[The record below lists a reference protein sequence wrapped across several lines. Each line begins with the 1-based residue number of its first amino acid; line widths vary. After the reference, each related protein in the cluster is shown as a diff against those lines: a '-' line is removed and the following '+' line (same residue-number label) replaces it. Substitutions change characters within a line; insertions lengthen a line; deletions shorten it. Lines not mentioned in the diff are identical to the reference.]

1 VPGASPGHGTGQFS
15 PSRHSESS
23 KRARTIIFSA
33 PATIARMGFEKELDV
48 ARNVA
53 AQAGRLALEHQA
65 RGFEAES
72 KPDLSPVTSADR
84 ASERLICSMLEEA
97 FPEDGILGEEGAVK
111 ESRSGRRWI
120 IDPIDGTRDFV
131 RGIPTWGVLIG
142 LEAAED
148 VVVGACNL
156 PALDELYFA
165 AREAGAYKNGAPIR
179 ISSIRAP
186 HQAVFCL
193 DAFSNMHRHPFG
205 SRLIPWMSQFWAVR
219 SFGGCLDAMC
229 VAAGRAE
236 VWIEGEAKPWDFAA
250 LKVIAEEAGAR
261 FFNFDGGSSI
271 YAGNGVITVP
281 SLEAEIRNFLGS
293 SSAHTR
299 ALFC

>member
-1 VPGASPGHGTGQFS
+1 MAFGKEIETA
-15 PSRHSESS
+15 R
-23 KRARTIIFSA
+23 RAAEKSA
-33 PATIARMGFEKELDV
+33 E
-48 ARNVA
+48 
-53 AQAGRLALEHQA
+53 LALKYQVAGVEP
-65 RGFEAES
+65 EN
-72 KPDLSPVTSADR
+72 KPDDSPVTIADK
-84 ASERLICSMLEEA
+84 ECEKLIAGMLEEA
-97 FPEDGILGEEGAVK
+97 FPEDGILGEEGAQK

-142 LEAAED
+142 LEADGD

-156 PALDELYFA
+156 PALGELYSA
-165 AREAGAYKNGAPIR
+165 TRRGGSYRNGAPIR
-179 ISSIRAP
+179 ISSISAL
-186 HQAVFCL
+186 QEAVFCL
-193 DAFSNMHRHPFG
+193 DAFNNIHRHPFG

-229 VAAGRAE
+229 VAAGKAE
-236 VWIEGEAKPWDFAA
+236 VWIEGEAKPWDFAP

-281 SLEAEIRNFLGS
+281 SLEAEIRTFLG
-293 SSAHTR
+293 
-299 ALFC
+299 CV

>member
-1 VPGASPGHGTGQFS
+1 
-15 PSRHSESS
+15 
-23 KRARTIIFSA
+23 
-33 PATIARMGFEKELDV
+33 MGFDRELDV

-53 AQAGRLALEHQA
+53 AQAGRLAFEHQA
-65 RGFEAES
+65 RGFEVKG

-84 ASERLICSMLEEA
+84 ASEQLICSLLEDA
-97 FPEDGILGEEGAVK
+97 FPEDGILGEEGAAK
-111 ESRSGRRWI
+111 ESHSGRRWI

-142 LEAAED
+142 LEADGD

-156 PALDELYFA
+156 PALGELYSA
-165 AREAGAYKNGAPIR
+165 TRRGGSYRNGAPIR
-179 ISSIRAP
+179 ISSISAP
-186 HQAVFCL
+186 HEAVFCL
-193 DAFSNMHRHPFG
+193 DAFSNIHRHPFG
-205 SRLIPWMSQFWAVR
+205 SRLIPWMARFWAVR

-261 FFNFDGGSSI
+261 FFNFDGGTSI
-271 YAGNGVITVP
+271 YAGNCVITVP
-281 SLEAEIRNFLGS
+281 SLEPEIRTFLGVLE
-293 SSAHTR
+293 R
-299 ALFC
+299 Q

>member
-1 VPGASPGHGTGQFS
+1 
-15 PSRHSESS
+15 
-23 KRARTIIFSA
+23 
-33 PATIARMGFEKELDV
+33 MGFDRELDV

-53 AQAGRLALEHQA
+53 AQAGRLAFEHQA
-65 RGFEAES
+65 RGFEVKG

-84 ASERLICSMLEEA
+84 ASEQLICSLLEDA
-97 FPEDGILGEEGAVK
+97 FPEDGILGEEGAAK
-111 ESRSGRRWI
+111 ESHSGRRWI

-142 LEAAED
+142 LEADGD

-156 PALDELYFA
+156 PALSELYSA
-165 AREAGAYKNGAPIR
+165 ARRAGAYRNGAPIR
-179 ISSIRAP
+179 ISSIRASD
-186 HQAVFCL
+186 QAVFCL
-193 DAFSNMHRHPFG
+193 DAFSNIHRHPFG
-205 SRLIPWMSQFWAVR
+205 SRLIPWMARFWAVR

-261 FFNFDGGSSI
+261 FFNFDGGTSI
-271 YAGNGVITVP
+271 YAGNCVITVP
-281 SLEAEIRNFLGS
+281 SLEPEIRTFLGVLE
-293 SSAHTR
+293 R
-299 ALFC
+299 Q

>member
-1 VPGASPGHGTGQFS
+1 MSFD
-15 PSRHSESS
+15 R
-23 KRARTIIFSA
+23 
-33 PATIARMGFEKELDV
+33 ELDA
-48 ARNVA
+48 ARDIA

-72 KPDLSPVTSADR
+72 KPDRSPVTSADR
-84 ASERLICSMLEEA
+84 ASEQLICSRLEEA
-97 FPEDGILGEEGAVK
+97 FPEDGILGEEGAAK

-142 LEAAED
+142 LEVAGGVA
-148 VVVGACNL
+148 VGACNL
-156 PALDELYFA
+156 PALGELYSA
-165 AREAGAYKNGAPIR
+165 ARGTGAYKNGSSIR
-179 ISSIRAP
+179 ISGICAP

-193 DAFSNMHRHPFG
+193 DPFSNMYRHPF
-205 SRLIPWMSQFWAVR
+205 STRLVSWMSRFWAVR

-236 VWIEGEAKPWDFAA
+236 VWIEGEGKPWDFAA

-271 YAGNGVITVP
+271 YGGNCVIAVP
-281 SLEAEIRNFLGS
+281 ALEGEIRSFLAS
-293 SSAHTR
+293 PER
-299 ALFC
+299 P

>member
-1 VPGASPGHGTGQFS
+1 
-15 PSRHSESS
+15 
-23 KRARTIIFSA
+23 
-33 PATIARMGFEKELDV
+33 MGFDRELDV

-53 AQAGRLALEHQA
+53 AQAGRLAFEHQA
-65 RGFEAES
+65 RGFEVKG

-84 ASERLICSMLEEA
+84 ASEQLICSLLEDA
-97 FPEDGILGEEGAVK
+97 FPEDGILGEEGAAK
-111 ESRSGRRWI
+111 ESHSGRRWI

-142 LEAAED
+142 LEADGD

-156 PALDELYFA
+156 PALGELYSA
-165 AREAGAYKNGAPIR
+165 TRRGGSYRNGAPIR
-179 ISSIRAP
+179 ISSISAL
-186 HQAVFCL
+186 QEAVFCL
-193 DAFSNMHRHPFG
+193 DAFNNIHRHPFG
-205 SRLIPWMSQFWAVR
+205 SRLIPWISQFWAVR

-281 SLEAEIRNFLGS
+281 SLEVEIRTFLG
-293 SSAHTR
+293 
-299 ALFC
+299 CV

>member
-1 VPGASPGHGTGQFS
+1 MTVHGPDSCQE
-15 PSRHSESS
+15 R
-23 KRARTIIFSA
+23 IISA
-33 PATIARMGFEKELDV
+33 PATISPMRFEKELDV

-65 RGFEAES
+65 HGFEAES
-72 KPDLSPVTSADR
+72 KPDFSPVTSADR
-84 ASERLICSMLEEA
+84 ASEQLICSLLEEA
-97 FPEDGILGEEGAVK
+97 FPEDGILGEEGAAK

-131 RGIPTWGVLIG
+131 RGIPTWGVLVG
-142 LEAAED
+142 LEADGD
-148 VVVGACNL
+148 VLVGACNL
-156 PALDELYFA
+156 PALGDLYSA
-165 AREAGAYKNGAPIR
+165 VRGAGAYRNDAPIR
-179 ISSIRAP
+179 ISSIHAP

-205 SRLIPWMSQFWAVR
+205 NRLISWMSQFWAVR

-271 YAGNGVITVP
+271 YGGNGVITVP
-281 SLEAEIRNFLGS
+281 SLEAEIRNFLG
-293 SSAHTR
+293 
-299 ALFC
+299 CG